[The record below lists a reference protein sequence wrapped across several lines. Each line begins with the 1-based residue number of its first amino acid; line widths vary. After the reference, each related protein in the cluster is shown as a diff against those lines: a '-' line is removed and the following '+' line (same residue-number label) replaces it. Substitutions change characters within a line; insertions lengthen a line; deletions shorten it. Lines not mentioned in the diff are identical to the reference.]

1 MKKKDVA
8 RRCAC
13 FSMAVIF
20 SFVLGLSY
28 VGADDFAD
36 ILTEHFQ
43 KKRPVA
49 EVDPQMTLDQAIKIQ
64 QKYVANLSEEL
75 GEPVG
80 FKAGLTNPNV
90 QKVFGV
96 THPVR
101 GTLLAKMMLKSGA
114 EVPAVFGAVPMIEG
128 DLCVRVGSA
137 DINQAKTIEEALKNL
152 DAVIPT
158 IELPDMVFAKGVKF
172 TGPAIAAINV
182 GARYFI
188 MGDPIPLAATDEWQE
203 RLQNFSMSLIDET
216 GAGLADGRGSAIL
229 GHPLNVVLWIKD
241 SLAAEGKKL
250 KKGDILSL
258 GSVTKMI
265 PPKAGSTIRG
275 RYIGLSPEGPVEI
288 TVTFK

>member
-1 MKKKDVA
+1 MKKKDVT
-8 RRCAC
+8 RCWVC
-13 FSMAVIF
+13 SFVAVVF
-20 SFVLGLSY
+20 SFVLGFSY
-28 VGADDFAD
+28 VVAADFAD

-43 KKRPVA
+43 KKSQVA

-64 QKYVANLSEEL
+64 QKYVTNLSKEL

-80 FKAGLTNPNV
+80 YKAGLTNPNV

-101 GTLLAKMMLKSGA
+101 GTLLAKMMLKNGA
-114 EVPAVFGAVPMIEG
+114 EVPAAFGAVPMIEG
-128 DLCVRVGSA
+128 DLCVRVGSI

-152 DAVIPT
+152 DAVIPA
-158 IELPDMVFAKGVKF
+158 IELPDMVFAKDVKF
-172 TGPAIAAINV
+172 TGPAIVAINV

-188 MGDPIPLAATDEWQE
+188 MGDPIPLTATDEWQE
-203 RLQNFSMSLIDET
+203 RLQNFSMSLKDET
-216 GAGLADGRGSAIL
+216 GAGLADGKGSAIL

-258 GSVTKMI
+258 GSVTKMV

-275 RYIGLSPEGPVEI
+275 HYVGLSPEGPVEI

>member
-1 MKKKDVA
+1 MKKKDVT
-8 RRCAC
+8 RYWVYS
-13 FSMAVIF
+13 FVVVVF
-20 SFVLGLSY
+20 SFVLGFSY
-28 VGADDFAD
+28 VSAADFAD

-43 KKRPVA
+43 KKSPVA
-49 EVDPQMTLDQAIKIQ
+49 EVDPQMTLEQAIKIQ
-64 QKYVANLSEEL
+64 QKYVANLAKEQGEL
-75 GEPVG
+75 VG
-80 FKAGLTNPNV
+80 YKAGLTNPNV

-101 GTLLAKMMLKSGA
+101 GTLLTKMMLKSDA
-114 EVPAVFGAVPMIEG
+114 EMPAAFGAVPMIEG
-128 DLCVRVGSA
+128 DLCVRVGST
-137 DINQAKTIEEALKNL
+137 DINQAKTIEEALKSL
-152 DAVIPT
+152 DAVIPA

-188 MGDPIPLAATDEWQE
+188 MGDPIPLSATDEWKE
-203 RLQNFSMSLIDET
+203 RLQNFSMSLKDET

-250 KKGDILSL
+250 KKGEILSL

-265 PPKAGSTIRG
+265 PPKAGSTIKG